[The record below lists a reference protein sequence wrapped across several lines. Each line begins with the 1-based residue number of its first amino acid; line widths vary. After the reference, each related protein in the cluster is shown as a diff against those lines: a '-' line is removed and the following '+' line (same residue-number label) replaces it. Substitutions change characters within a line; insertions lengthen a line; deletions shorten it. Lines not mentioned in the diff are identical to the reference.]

1 MQIRVGYELIY
12 NFPQPTP
19 VILTLNITHRARRI
33 F

>member
-12 NFPQPTP
+12 NFPQP